1 MNREELLKISRELTE
16 SFINNKNG
24 SLRVEHYFM
33 LSMAKFIMSKE
44 RMIKT
49 DSKNKTLYFNDT
61 NENNFIVASFYEE
74 IKDSY
79 TFTMDGSVVPD
90 EIFDSV
96 ILEHNSNP
104 SIKKKIFIIGKI
116 RDSLAHG
123 KYDFDTKNNRIVIR
137 NKYRVGNNEFS
148 FECSVK
154 PETLDRFSENSN
166 NETFN
171 TTLDNLDNEKGY
183 TYKLDNQMDEYLNDY
198 SKICPQNSREDYL
211 KRIYSELEILSSK
224 FEAVKEYCNEDEMT
238 VYNNLYRTALTT
250 LNELATKTKTIDTK
264 RVRVK
269 TKTLSN
275 KASTHE
281 EDSLLDKIVDSLL
294 TIAAFIDKKIE
305 RSVVNTALVYNHLC
319 LLLSE
324 NQNIEFRYLRNPS
337 LQVFFKKK
345 DENGKENDV
354 TGALGILKREIKIFN
369 RKYQKISNYPETSS
383 KLGAMKK
390 TYLDLYNGIMIAFEI
405 RNKSI
410 YSRIRNGVMHSSI
423 EMSKDRV
430 VIKDSAEHNMDDPT
444 FCCKVSNEELLEYTR
459 SIEEG
464 NNKEN
469 YTLGTFISELY
480 ITLSSYD
487 IDLNQFRNFFQN
499 LTDCL
504 KYIDSNI
511 RLDINAEELKDK
523 IEGNKEDSQTQEEDL
538 DDKPPGM

>member
-1 MNREELLKISRELTE
+1 MSREELLKISRELTE
-16 SFINNKNG
+16 SFLNNKNG
-24 SLRVEHYFM
+24 PLRVEHYFM
-33 LSMAKFIMSKE
+33 LSTAKFIMSKE
-44 RMIKT
+44 KLIKT
-49 DSKNKTLYFNDT
+49 NSKTRTLYFNDT
-61 NENNFIVASFYEE
+61 NENNFIVTSFYEE

-79 TFTMDGSVVPD
+79 TFTMNGSVVPE

-148 FECSVK
+148 FECSIK

-183 TYKLDNQMDEYLNDY
+183 TYKLDSQMDEYLNDY

-224 FEAVKEYCNEDEMT
+224 FEAVKEYCNEDEIT

-250 LNELATKTKTIDTK
+250 LNELATKAKTIDTK

-319 LLLSE
+319 LLLSK

-383 KLGAMKK
+383 KLEAMKK
-390 TYLDLYNGIMIAFEI
+390 AYLDLYNGIMIAFEI

-444 FCCKVSNEELLEYTR
+444 FCCKASNEELLEYTR
-459 SIEEG
+459 SIEED
-464 NNKEN
+464 NNKES
-469 YTLGTFISELY
+469 YILGTFMSELY

-487 IDLNQFRNFFQN
+487 IDSNQFRNFFQN

-523 IEGNKEDSQTQEEDL
+523 IAGNKKDSQTQEESL
-538 DDKPPGM
+538 EDKPPGM

>member
-1 MNREELLKISRELTE
+1 MSREELLKISRELTE
-16 SFINNKNG
+16 SFINDKNG
-24 SLRVEHYFM
+24 PLRTEHYFM

-49 DSKNKTLYFNDT
+49 DSKNRTLYFDDT
-61 NENNFIVASFYEE
+61 EENSLSVDSFYEQ

-79 TFTMDGSVVPD
+79 TFTMNGSIIPEEV
-90 EIFDSV
+90 FDSV

-104 SIKKKIFIIGKI
+104 GLKKKIFIIGKI

-148 FECSVK
+148 FECSIK

-171 TTLDNLDNEKGY
+171 STLDNLDNEKEY
-183 TYKLDNQMDEYLNDY
+183 TYKLDSQMDE
-198 SKICPQNSREDYL
+198 YL

-250 LNELATKTKTIDTK
+250 LNELATRTKTIDTK

-294 TIAAFIDKKIE
+294 SIAAFIDRKIE
-305 RSVVNTALVYNHLC
+305 RNVVNTALVYNHLC

-324 NQNIEFRYLRNPS
+324 NNNLEYRYLRNPS
-337 LQVFFKKK
+337 LQIFFKKK
-345 DENGKENDV
+345 NENGKENDV
-354 TGALGILKREIKIFN
+354 TGALGILKKEIKIFN
-369 RKYQKISNYPETSS
+369 RKYQKISNYSETPS
-383 KLGAMKK
+383 KLEAMKK
-390 TYLDLYNGIMIAFEI
+390 IYLDLYNGIMIAFEI

-423 EMSKDRV
+423 EMSKGKV
-430 VIKDSAEHNMDDPT
+430 VIKDSAEHSMDNPT
-444 FCCKVSNEELLEYTR
+444 FYCKASNEELLEYTR

-480 ITLSSYD
+480 ITLSSYG

>member
-1 MNREELLKISRELTE
+1 MSREELLKISRELTE
-16 SFINNKNG
+16 SFLNNKNG
-24 SLRVEHYFM
+24 PLRVEHYFM
-33 LSMAKFIMSKE
+33 LSTAKFIMSKE
-44 RMIKT
+44 RLIKT
-49 DSKNKTLYFNDT
+49 NSKTRTLYFNDT
-61 NENNFIVASFYEE
+61 NENNFIVDSFYEK

-79 TFTMDGSVVPD
+79 TFTMNGSVVPE

-96 ILEHNSNP
+96 ILEHNSNL

-123 KYDFDTKNNRIVIR
+123 KYDFDTKNNRIVII

-148 FECSVK
+148 FECSIK

-171 TTLDNLDNEKGY
+171 TTLDNLDNEKEY
-183 TYKLDNQMDEYLNDY
+183 IYKLDSQMDE
-198 SKICPQNSREDYL
+198 YL

-250 LNELATKTKTIDTK
+250 LNELATKAKTIDTK

-383 KLGAMKK
+383 KLEAMKK
-390 TYLDLYNGIMIAFEI
+390 AYLDLYNGIMIAFEI

-444 FCCKVSNEELLEYTR
+444 FCCKASNEELLEYTR
-459 SIEEG
+459 SIEED
-464 NNKEN
+464 NNKES
-469 YTLGTFISELY
+469 YILGTFMSELY

-487 IDLNQFRNFFQN
+487 IDSNQFRNFFQN

-523 IEGNKEDSQTQEEDL
+523 IAGNKEDSQTQEESL
-538 DDKPPGM
+538 EDKPPGM

>member
-1 MNREELLKISRELTE
+1 MSREELLKISRELTE
-16 SFINNKNG
+16 SFINDKNG
-24 SLRVEHYFM
+24 PLRTEHYFM

-49 DSKNKTLYFNDT
+49 DSKNRTLYFDDT
-61 NENNFIVASFYEE
+61 EENSLSVDSFYEQ

-79 TFTMDGSVVPD
+79 TFTMNGSIIPEEV
-90 EIFDSV
+90 FDSV

-104 SIKKKIFIIGKI
+104 GLKKKIFIIGKI

-123 KYDFDTKNNRIVIR
+123 KYDFDIANNRIIIR
-137 NKYRVGNNEFS
+137 NKYIVGNNEFD
-148 FECSVK
+148 FECSIK
-154 PETLDRFSENSN
+154 PETLAKFSENTN
-166 NETFN
+166 HETFN
-171 TTLDNLDNEKGY
+171 TTLKNLGNEKDY
-183 TYKLDNQMDEYLNDY
+183 TYKLDDETEEFLNEY
-198 SKICPQNSREDYL
+198 SKIYSQKGKKNYI
-211 KRIYSELEILSSK
+211 KKIYYELDSLNSK
-224 FEAVKEYCNEDEMT
+224 FEEVKDYCSEDEIT
-238 VYNNLYRTALTT
+238 TYNNLYRTALTS
-250 LNELATKTKTIDTK
+250 LSELAAKTKTLDINRT
-264 RVRVK
+264 RVK
-269 TKTLSN
+269 IKTLSN
-275 KASTHE
+275 KTSIHE
-281 EDSLLDKIVDSLL
+281 DDSLLDKVVDSLL
-294 TIAAFIDKKIE
+294 SIAAFIDRKIE
-305 RSVVNTALVYNHLC
+305 RNVVNTALVYNHLC

-324 NQNIEFRYLRNPS
+324 NNTLEYRYLRNPS
-337 LQVFFKKK
+337 LQIFFKKK
-345 DENGKENDV
+345 NENGKENDV
-354 TGALGILKREIKIFN
+354 TGALGILKKEIKIFN

-383 KLGAMKK
+383 KLEAMKK
-390 TYLDLYNGIMIAFEI
+390 AYLDLYNGIMIAFEI

-410 YSRIRNGVMHSSI
+410 YSRIRNGIMHSSI

-444 FCCKVSNEELLEYTR
+444 FCCKASNEELLEYTR

-480 ITLSSYD
+480 ITLSSYG

>member
-1 MNREELLKISRELTE
+1 MSREELLKISRELTE
-16 SFINNKNG
+16 SFINDKNG
-24 SLRVEHYFM
+24 PLRTEHYFM

-44 RMIKT
+44 RLIKT
-49 DSKNKTLYFNDT
+49 NSKTRILYFNDT
-61 NENNFIVASFYEE
+61 NENNFIVDSFYEE

-148 FECSVK
+148 FECSIK

-183 TYKLDNQMDEYLNDY
+183 TYKLDSQMDEYLNDY

-250 LNELATKTKTIDTK
+250 LNELATRTKTIDTK

-324 NQNIEFRYLRNPS
+324 NQKIEFRYLRNPS

-383 KLGAMKK
+383 KLEAMKK
-390 TYLDLYNGIMIAFEI
+390 IYLDLYNGIMIAFEI

-423 EMSKDRV
+423 EMSKGKV
-430 VIKDSAEHNMDDPT
+430 VIKDSAEHDMENPI
-444 FCCKVSNEELLEYTR
+444 FYCKASNEELLEYTR

-480 ITLSSYD
+480 ITLSSYG

>member
-1 MNREELLKISRELTE
+1 MSREELLKISRELTE
-16 SFINNKNG
+16 SFINDKNG
-24 SLRVEHYFM
+24 PLRTEHYFM

-49 DSKNKTLYFNDT
+49 DSKNRTLYFDDT
-61 NENNFIVASFYEE
+61 EENSLSVDSFYEQ

-79 TFTMDGSVVPD
+79 TFTMNGSIIPEEV
-90 EIFDSV
+90 FDSV

-104 SIKKKIFIIGKI
+104 VLKKKIFIIGKI

-123 KYDFDTKNNRIVIR
+123 KYDFDIANNRIIIR
-137 NKYRVGNNEFS
+137 NKYIVGNNEFD
-148 FECSVK
+148 FECSIK
-154 PETLDRFSENSN
+154 PETLAKFSENTN
-166 NETFN
+166 HETFN
-171 TTLDNLDNEKGY
+171 TTLKNLGNEKDY
-183 TYKLDNQMDEYLNDY
+183 TYKLDDETEEFLNEY
-198 SKICPQNSREDYL
+198 SKIYSQKGKKNYI
-211 KRIYSELEILSSK
+211 KKIYYELDSLNSK
-224 FEAVKEYCNEDEMT
+224 FEEVKDYCSEDEIT
-238 VYNNLYRTALTT
+238 TYNNLYRTALTS
-250 LNELATKTKTIDTK
+250 LSELAAKTKTLDINRT
-264 RVRVK
+264 RVK
-269 TKTLSN
+269 IKTLSN
-275 KASTHE
+275 KTSIHE
-281 EDSLLDKIVDSLL
+281 DDSLLDKVVDSLL
-294 TIAAFIDKKIE
+294 SIAALIDRKIE
-305 RSVVNTALVYNHLC
+305 RNVVNTALVYNHLC

-324 NQNIEFRYLRNPS
+324 NNTLEYRYLRNPS
-337 LQVFFKKK
+337 LQIFFKKK
-345 DENGKENDV
+345 NENGKENDV
-354 TGALGILKREIKIFN
+354 TGVLGILKREIKIFN

-383 KLGAMKK
+383 KLEAMKK
-390 TYLDLYNGIMIAFEI
+390 AYLDLYNGIMIAFEI

-410 YSRIRNGVMHSSI
+410 YSRIRNGIMHSSI

-444 FCCKVSNEELLEYTR
+444 FCCKASNEELLEYTR

-480 ITLSSYD
+480 ITLSSYG

>member
-1 MNREELLKISRELTE
+1 MSRDELLKISRELTE

-24 SLRVEHYFM
+24 PLRVEHYFM

-49 DSKNKTLYFNDT
+49 DSKNRTLYFDDT
-61 NENNFIVASFYEE
+61 EENSLSVASFYEQ

-79 TFTMDGSVVPD
+79 TFTMNGSIVQE

-104 SIKKKIFIIGKI
+104 SLKKKIFIIGKI

-123 KYDFDTKNNRIVIR
+123 KYDFDIANNRIIIR
-137 NKYRVGNNEFS
+137 NKYIVGNNEFN
-148 FECSVK
+148 FKCSIK
-154 PETLDRFSENSN
+154 PETLAKFSENTN
-166 NETFN
+166 HETFN
-171 TTLDNLDNEKGY
+171 TTLKDLSNEKDY
-183 TYKLDNQMDEYLNDY
+183 TYKLDDETEEFLNEY
-198 SKICPQNSREDYL
+198 SKIYPQKSKKYYI
-211 KRIYSELEILSSK
+211 KKIYYELDALNSK
-224 FEAVKEYCNEDEMT
+224 FEEVKDYCSEDEIT
-238 VYNNLYRTALTT
+238 AYNNLYRKALTS
-250 LNELATKTKTIDTK
+250 LSELAAKRKTLGIKSAK
-264 RVRVK
+264 AK

-275 KASTHE
+275 KTPIHE
-281 EDSLLDKIVDSLL
+281 EDSLLDKVVDSLL
-294 TIAAFIDKKIE
+294 SIAALIDKKIE
-305 RSVVNTALVYNHLC
+305 RNVVNTALVYNHLC

-324 NQNIEFRYLRNPS
+324 NNTLEYRYLRNPS

-369 RKYQKISNYPETSS
+369 RKYQKISNYPETPS
-383 KLGAMKK
+383 KLEAMKK
-390 TYLDLYNGIMIAFEI
+390 IYLDLYNGIMIAFEI

-423 EMSKDRV
+423 EMSKGKV
-430 VIKDSAEHNMDDPT
+430 VIKDSAEHSMDDPT
-444 FCCKVSNEELLEYTR
+444 FCCKASNEELLEYTR

-469 YTLGTFISELY
+469 YTLGTFMSELY

-487 IDLNQFRNFFQN
+487 IDLTQFRNFFQN

>member
-1 MNREELLKISRELTE
+1 MSREELLKISRELTE
-16 SFINNKNG
+16 SFINNKNS

-44 RMIKT
+44 RLIKT
-49 DSKNKTLYFNDT
+49 NSKTRILYFNDT
-61 NENNFIVASFYEE
+61 NENNFIVDSFYEE

-90 EIFDSV
+90 EIFNSV

-183 TYKLDNQMDEYLNDY
+183 TYKLDSQIDEYLNDY

-250 LNELATKTKTIDTK
+250 LNELATKTKIIDTK

-345 DENGKENDV
+345 DKNGKENDV

-390 TYLDLYNGIMIAFEI
+390 AYLDLYNGIMIAFEI

-444 FCCKVSNEELLEYTR
+444 FCCKVSNEELLEYAR

-469 YTLGTFISELY
+469 YSLGTFISELY
-480 ITLSSYD
+480 ITLSSYG

-511 RLDINAEELKDK
+511 RLDIKAEELKDK

>member
-1 MNREELLKISRELTE
+1 MSREELLKISRELTE
-16 SFINNKNG
+16 SFINDKNG
-24 SLRVEHYFM
+24 PLRTEHYFM

-49 DSKNKTLYFNDT
+49 DSKNRTLYFDDT
-61 NENNFIVASFYEE
+61 EENSLSVDSFYEQ

-79 TFTMDGSVVPD
+79 TFTMNGSIIPEEV
-90 EIFDSV
+90 FDSV

-104 SIKKKIFIIGKI
+104 GLKKKIFIIGKI

-123 KYDFDTKNNRIVIR
+123 KYDFDIANNRIIIR
-137 NKYRVGNNEFS
+137 NKYIVGNNEFD
-148 FECSVK
+148 FECSIK
-154 PETLDRFSENSN
+154 PETLAKFSENTN
-166 NETFN
+166 HETFN
-171 TTLDNLDNEKGY
+171 TTLKNLGNEKDY
-183 TYKLDNQMDEYLNDY
+183 TYKLDDETEEFLNEY
-198 SKICPQNSREDYL
+198 SKIYSQKGKKNYI
-211 KRIYSELEILSSK
+211 KKIYYELDSLNSK
-224 FEAVKEYCNEDEMT
+224 FEEVKDYCSEDEIT
-238 VYNNLYRTALTT
+238 TYNNLYRTALTS
-250 LNELATKTKTIDTK
+250 LSELAAKTKTLDINRT
-264 RVRVK
+264 RVK
-269 TKTLSN
+269 IKTLSN
-275 KASTHE
+275 KTSIHE
-281 EDSLLDKIVDSLL
+281 DDSLLDKVVDSLL
-294 TIAAFIDKKIE
+294 SIAALIDRKIE
-305 RSVVNTALVYNHLC
+305 RNVVNTALVYNHLC

-324 NQNIEFRYLRNPS
+324 NNTLEYRYLRNPS
-337 LQVFFKKK
+337 LQIFFKKK
-345 DENGKENDV
+345 NENGKENDV
-354 TGALGILKREIKIFN
+354 TGALGILKKEIKIFN
-369 RKYQKISNYPETSS
+369 RKYQKISNYPETPS
-383 KLGAMKK
+383 KLEAMKK
-390 TYLDLYNGIMIAFEI
+390 IYLDLYNGIMIAFEI

-423 EMSKDRV
+423 EMSKGKV
-430 VIKDSAEHNMDDPT
+430 VIKDSAEHSMDDPT
-444 FCCKVSNEELLEYTR
+444 FCCKASNEELLEYTR

-480 ITLSSYD
+480 ITLSSYG

>member
-1 MNREELLKISRELTE
+1 MSREELLKISRELTE
-16 SFINNKNG
+16 SFLNNKNG
-24 SLRVEHYFM
+24 PLRIEHYFM

-49 DSKNKTLYFNDT
+49 DSKNRTLYFDDT
-61 NENNFIVASFYEE
+61 EENSLLVDSFYEQ

-79 TFTMDGSVVPD
+79 TFTMNGSIVQE

-104 SIKKKIFIIGKI
+104 SVKKKIFIIGKI

-123 KYDFDTKNNRIVIR
+123 KYDFDIANNRIIIR
-137 NKYRVGNNEFS
+137 NKYIVGNNEFN
-148 FECSVK
+148 FECSIK
-154 PETLDRFSENSN
+154 PETLAKFSENTN
-166 NETFN
+166 HETFN
-171 TTLDNLDNEKGY
+171 TTLKVLSNEKDP
-183 TYKLDNQMDEYLNDY
+183 TYESDSQMDEYLNDY
-198 SKICPQNSREDYL
+198 SKIYPQNSREDYL
-211 KRIYSELEILSSK
+211 KRIYSELEVLSSK
-224 FEAVKEYCNEDEMT
+224 FEAVKEHCSEDEIT
-238 VYNNLYRTALTT
+238 AYNNLYRKALTS
-250 LNELATKTKTIDTK
+250 LSELAVKRKTLGIKSAK
-264 RVRVK
+264 AK

-275 KASTHE
+275 KTPIHE
-281 EDSLLDKIVDSLL
+281 EDSLLDKVVDSLL
-294 TIAAFIDKKIE
+294 SIAALIDKKIE
-305 RSVVNTALVYNHLC
+305 RNVVNTALVYNHLC

-324 NQNIEFRYLRNPS
+324 NNTLEYRYLRNPS

-354 TGALGILKREIKIFN
+354 TGALGILKKEIKIFN

-383 KLGAMKK
+383 KLEAMKK
-390 TYLDLYNGIMIAFEI
+390 VYLDLYNGIMIAFEI

-423 EMSKDRV
+423 EMSKGKV
-430 VIKDSAEHNMDDPT
+430 VIKDSAEHSMDDPT
-444 FCCKVSNEELLEYTR
+444 FYCKASNEELLEYTR

-480 ITLSSYD
+480 VTLSSYD

-499 LTDCL
+499 LTECL

-538 DDKPPGM
+538 EDKPPGM